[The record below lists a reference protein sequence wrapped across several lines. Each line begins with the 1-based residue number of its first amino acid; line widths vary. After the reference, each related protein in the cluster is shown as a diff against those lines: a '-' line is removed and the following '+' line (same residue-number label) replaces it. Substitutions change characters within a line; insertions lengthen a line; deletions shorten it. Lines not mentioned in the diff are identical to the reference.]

1 MQTSDVQAAAH
12 WAGLTTP
19 SIVLHRLDGTHS
31 INIRLADH
39 HALYPASMI
48 KTPLA
53 AAALSLVE
61 RGALH
66 LDQRISIAQSNM
78 TTNDKPSPF
87 VAGYEGSLSQYLEL
101 MITRS
106 DNVATNQLFDVV
118 GRERAT
124 AIVQEMG
131 LKLTAF
137 HRKLSGS
144 EPLIVDPQTTG
155 RNTHPATDAALLF
168 EMIAT
173 DAIPFASLLREILG
187 RQEWND
193 QLSSGLRPG
202 DRFAHKT
209 GATDEV
215 SHDGGLLDTRE
226 GPSYI
231 IVVYTGL
238 PSTPDN
244 DRRFGAF
251 MRALRPLL

>member
-1 MQTSDVQAAAH
+1 MRIGDVQEAAH
-12 WAGLTTP
+12 WAGLATP
-19 SIVLHRLDGTHS
+19 SIVVRGLDGTD
-31 INIRLADH
+31 RVDVRVDDRRE
-39 HALYPASMI
+39 LYPASMI

-61 RGALH
+61 RGRLR
-66 LDQRISIAQSNM
+66 LDQRITVAHSNM

-87 VAGYEGSLSQYLEL
+87 VAGYEGSLSQYLEFML
-101 MITRS
+101 TRS

-118 GRERAT
+118 GRARAT
-124 AIVQEMG
+124 AIAHELG
-131 LKLTAF
+131 LKRTAF

-144 EPLIVDPQTTG
+144 EPLIVDPEATG
-155 RNTHPATDAALLF
+155 RNTHPAADAALLF
-168 EMIAT
+168 SLIAT
-173 DAIPFASLLREILG
+173 DAIPFASTLREILA
-187 RQEWND
+187 RQQWNEK
-193 QLSSGLRPG
+193 LSTALRPG

-209 GATDEV
+209 GDTDEV
-215 SHDGGLLDTRE
+215 SHDAGLLDTQE

-238 PSTPDN
+238 PSSAHN

>member
-1 MQTSDVQAAAH
+1 MQKSDVEAAAH
-12 WAGLTTP
+12 WAGLASP
-19 SIVLHRLDGTHS
+19 SIVIHRLDGTGS
-31 INIRLADH
+31 INVHIDDRR
-39 HALYPASMI
+39 ALYPASMI
-48 KTPLA
+48 KVPLA
-53 AAALSLVE
+53 AAVFSLVE
-61 RGALH
+61 SGALR
-66 LDQRISIAQSNM
+66 LDQRITVASTNM

-87 VAGYEGSLSQYLEL
+87 VAGYQGPLLQYLEL

-106 DNVATNQLFDVV
+106 DNVATNQLFDVA
-118 GRERAT
+118 GREQAT
-124 AIVQEMG
+124 QIVKSMG
-131 LKLTAF
+131 LELTAF

-144 EPLIVDPQTTG
+144 EPLIVDPQATG
-155 RNTHPATDAALLF
+155 RNTHPAADAALLF

-173 DAIPFASLLREILG
+173 DAIPFASQLRQILS

-193 QLSSGLRPG
+193 QLPTGLRPG

-231 IVVYTGL
+231 LVVYTGL

-251 MRALRPLL
+251 MRAVRPLL

>member
-1 MQTSDVQAAAH
+1 MIRRADVQKAAH
-12 WAGLTTP
+12 WAGLATP
-19 SIVLHRLDGTHS
+19 SIVLHRLDGTGVDV
-31 INIRLADH
+31 RVDEH
-39 HALYPASMI
+39 HVLYPASMI

-53 AAALSLVE
+53 AATLALVQ
-61 RGALH
+61 RGALK
-66 LDQRISIAQSNM
+66 LDQRIVVDQSNM
-78 TTNDKPSPF
+78 TSNDKPSPF
-87 VAGYEGSLSQYLEL
+87 IAGYEGPLSQYLEL

-106 DNVATNQLFDVV
+106 DNVATNQLLDVV

-124 AIVQEMG
+124 AIVHEMG

-144 EPLIVDPQTTG
+144 EPLINDRQASG

-168 EMIAT
+168 EMVAT
-173 DAIPFASLLREILG
+173 DAIPFASQLREILA

-193 QLSSGLRPG
+193 QLSTGLRPG

-215 SHDGGLLDTRE
+215 SHDGGLLDMRE

-231 IVVYTGL
+231 VVVYTGL
-238 PSTPDN
+238 PSVPEN

-251 MRALRPLL
+251 MRAVRPLL

>member
-1 MQTSDVQAAAH
+1 MNTGDIRQAAH
-12 WAGLTTP
+12 WAGLATP
-19 SIVLHRLDGTHS
+19 SIVLRALDGRDGTGLRLDDRRS
-31 INIRLADH
+31 
-39 HALYPASMI
+39 LYPASMI

-53 AAALSLVE
+53 ASAFSLVE
-61 RGALH
+61 RGTLH
-66 LDQRISIAQSNM
+66 LDQRITVAQSNM

-87 VAGYEGSLSQYLEL
+87 VSGYEGPLSQYLEF

-124 AIVQEMG
+124 DIAHELG
-131 LKLTAF
+131 LNSTAF

-144 EPLIVDPQTTG
+144 EPLIVDPRATG
-155 RNTHPATDAALLF
+155 RNTHPAADAALLF
-168 EMIAT
+168 ELIAT
-173 DAIPFASLLREILG
+173 DAIPFASQLREILA
-187 RQEWND
+187 RQEWNEK
-193 QLSSGLRPG
+193 LSTALRSG

-209 GATDEV
+209 GDTDEV
-215 SHDGGLLDTRE
+215 SHDGGLLDTHE

-238 PSTPDN
+238 PSSPEN

-251 MRALRPLL
+251 MRAIRPLL